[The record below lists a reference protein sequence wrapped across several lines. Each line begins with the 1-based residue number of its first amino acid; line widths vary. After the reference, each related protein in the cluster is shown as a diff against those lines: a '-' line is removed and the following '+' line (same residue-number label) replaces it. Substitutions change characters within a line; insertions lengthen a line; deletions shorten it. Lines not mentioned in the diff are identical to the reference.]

1 MSERRFDTQPEH
13 LALVRAILQ
22 RHVPQ
27 YDVWAFGSRVQGQAK
42 VHSDLDL
49 VIMTDRPL
57 ALDVVA
63 ALADDFA
70 ESDLPWKVD
79 IVDWATTDSVF
90 RTIIEHDR
98 ILVQTGAAHV
108 PNGEEAGHNSAP
120 TPL

>member
-1 MSERRFDTQPEH
+1 MSERRFDIQPEH

-27 YDVWAFGSRVQGQAK
+27 YDVWAFGSRVQGRAK

-79 IVDWATTDSVF
+79 IVD
-90 RTIIEHDR
+90 
-98 ILVQTGAAHV
+98 
-108 PNGEEAGHNSAP
+108 
-120 TPL
+120 

>member
-1 MSERRFDTQPEH
+1 M
-13 LALVRAILQ
+13 
-22 RHVPQ
+22 
-27 YDVWAFGSRVQGQAK
+27 
-42 VHSDLDL
+42 
-49 VIMTDRPL
+49 
-57 ALDVVA
+57 A